1 MLLLGASIIK
11 LPNWR
16 AVALGT
22 NVSVCAA
29 RMVAMPL
36 LALGMWIML
45 ARTFGREWRLL
56 DQSWPGHI
64 PALLVALCTSAMPTG
79 SITFCSFRTKWPVCR
94 SRPCSCAGNT
104 MIMLV
109 ELGGGDRATLTT
121 LIFLQAAV
129 APLVLGVSLSGFV
142 MVVASGTL

>member
-45 ARTFGREWRLL
+45 KKTVQFSKAKT
-56 DQSWPGHI
+56 
-64 PALLVALCTSAMPTG
+64 PAYALPSH
-79 SITFCSFRTKWPVCR
+79 
-94 SRPCSCAGNT
+94 
-104 MIMLV
+104 
-109 ELGGGDRATLTT
+109 
-121 LIFLQAAV
+121 
-129 APLVLGVSLSGFV
+129 
-142 MVVASGTL
+142 